1 MVLCHWANPFWKSD
15 ESTGGERVSTDPI
28 CKMDVDPKVAKWRS
42 SYKGKECYFCS
53 PGCKTNF
60 DKDPEK
66 YA

>member
-1 MVLCHWANPFWKSD
+1 M
-15 ESTGGERVSTDPI
+15 STDPI